1 MRKRR
6 CFVLAAVLF
15 AMGVVIL
22 IPRQDVAEAPDPE
35 SSGVIRVGKETTRI
49 SGPLKKNGN
58 VDYLAAINKEKSR
71 GVTPA
76 NNAGVPIWQAFGRQ
90 ELVPE
95 LVEEYFRRLGMT
107 PPPENGEYYIE
118 LADFL
123 EKEHLA
129 SGGEDTVV
137 ALSAVRDKATR
148 VFDEIMSGPWSEK
161 KYPQVVRWLKR
172 NERTLKLA
180 HEASRRTHY
189 YMPYL
194 TGDEQEGQEATL
206 VMMVLPGAVHGRTM
220 GRLLVIDGFGH
231 IGSGKLQK
239 AREDFLACHRIGRVC
254 SKGGTVIEGLVGAAI
269 DGIAIRGEIALVEH
283 GGLSV
288 DQLRSYQ
295 KQLEQLPPFSSMVEK
310 ITVLERYIFLDV
322 AQNLA
327 THGPKVLREIQMGS
341 ETDGSPL
348 LESVGKGVFGTLVD
362 WNIVLKMG
370 NEAYDR
376 IEKIGAIK
384 SFSER
389 EEKFEE
395 FEKEIK
401 EMTVHLGTASGLAKQ
416 LLLSGK
422 NVRQVASEQMG
433 GILIALLLPSVTRA
447 VDVLERGVMNTQ
459 MVQSAMALS
468 MFQEQHGRYPAR
480 LGELVPVFIKKVP
493 IDIYAEKPVR
503 YIQQGDGFYLYSVGR
518 NRQDDGG
525 RSQAEDPAGD
535 DVGYKVNFPS
545 PGTPGRSR

>member
-6 CFVLAAVLF
+6 CFVLAAVLL
-15 AMGVVIL
+15 AIGVVIL
-22 IPRQDVAEAPDPE
+22 IPRQDVAEAPDPG
-35 SSGVIRVGKETTRI
+35 SSGVIRVSKETTRI

-71 GVTPA
+71 GVTAA

-95 LVEEYFRRLGMT
+95 LVDEFFRRLGMT

-129 SGGEDTVV
+129 RGGEDTVV
-137 ALSAVRDKATR
+137 ALSAVRDKATM

-172 NERTLKLA
+172 NDRALKLA

-206 VMMVLPGAVHGRTM
+206 VMMLLPGAVHSRTM

-239 AREDFLACHRIGRVC
+239 AREAFLACHRIGRVC

-288 DQLRSYQ
+288 EQLRSYQ
-295 KQLEQLPPFSSMVEK
+295 KELEQLPPFSSMVEK

-327 THGPKVLREIQMGS
+327 RHGPKVLREIQMES
-341 ETDGSPL
+341 ETNSSPL

-370 NEAYDR
+370 NEAFDR

-384 SFSER
+384 SFSGR
-389 EEKFEE
+389 EKKFEE
-395 FEKEIK
+395 FEKEIE
-401 EMTVHLGTASGLAKQ
+401 EMAAHLGTASGLAKQ

-422 NVRQVASEQMG
+422 NVRQVVSEQMG
-433 GILIALLLPSVTRA
+433 GILICLLLPSVTRA
-447 VDVLERGVMNTQ
+447 VDISERGIMNTQ

-468 MFQEQHGRYPAR
+468 MFQKQHGRYPDR
-480 LGELVPVFIKKVP
+480 MG
-493 IDIYAEKPVR
+493 
-503 YIQQGDGFYLYSVGR
+503 
-518 NRQDDGG
+518 
-525 RSQAEDPAGD
+525 
-535 DVGYKVNFPS
+535 
-545 PGTPGRSR
+545 